1 MRIALVAPPFISV
14 PPKDYGGTELFVAQ
28 LAEGLKKAGLD
39 VVVYTNGDSTVD
51 AERRWI
57 YEHAHWPIRA
67 DHHASLKDMDHTSW
81 AVQDAAKT
89 CDVIHMQT
97 AQGLTCSRFVSVP
110 VVYTLHHP
118 HISQLSEFYAR
129 YPDVYYVGISEF
141 QRQQETMP
149 RTRMI
154 YHGIDLSQYR
164 LYEQKQQYL
173 SFIGRIAPLKG
184 THLAIEVAKR
194 AGIPLKIAGD
204 IQPLYRE
211 YFEAQIKPQI
221 DGKFIQYIG
230 LANLEAKNELLGNSM
245 AMLFPIKW
253 DEPFGLVMVEAM
265 ACGTPVLSLPGGSVP
280 EIVRDGISG
289 YVCRSVK
296 ELAKRAVNIDFN
308 PRAVREYVEQN
319 FSLPRM
325 VREYASLYED
335 VCGENQVLRK
345 AA

>member
-1 MRIALVAPPFISV
+1 MRIALIAPPFISI
-14 PPKDYGGTELFVAQ
+14 PPKDYGGTELFIAQ
-28 LAEGLKKAGLD
+28 LAEGLKKAGME
-39 VVVYTNGDSTVD
+39 VVVYTNGESTVD
-51 AERRWI
+51 VERRWI
-57 YEHAHWPIRA
+57 YQHAQWPIRA

-81 AVQDAAKT
+81 AVNDAAET
-89 CDVIHMQT
+89 CDVIHMHT
-97 AQGLTCSRFVSVP
+97 AQGLTCSRFVRVP

-118 HISQLSEFYAR
+118 HIAQLSEFYAR

-164 LYEQKQQYL
+164 LYEQKQHYL

-184 THLAIEVAKR
+184 THLAIDVAKR

-204 IQPLYRE
+204 IQPLHRE
-211 YFEAQIKPQI
+211 YFEAKIKPQI
-221 DGKFIQYIG
+221 DGKFIEYIG
-230 LANLEAKNELLGNSM
+230 LADLEAKNELLGNSI

-289 YVCRSVK
+289 YVCGSVK
-296 ELAKRAVNIDFN
+296 ELAKRAVNINFD
-308 PRAVREYVEQN
+308 PRALREYVEQN

-325 VREYASLYED
+325 VREYQSLYKD
-335 VCGENQVLRK
+335 VQIQNVARK
-345 AA
+345 IA

>member
-1 MRIALVAPPFISV
+1 MRIALIAPPFISV

-28 LAEGLKKAGLD
+28 LAEGLKHAGYD
-39 VVVYTNGDSTVD
+39 VVVYTNGESTVD

-57 YEHAHWPIRA
+57 YEHAQWPIRA

-89 CDVIHMQT
+89 CDVIHMHT

-118 HISQLSEFYAR
+118 HIAQLSAFYGR
-129 YPDVYYVGISEF
+129 YPEVYYVGISEF

-154 YHGIDLSQYR
+154 HHGIDLSQYR
-164 LYEQKQQYL
+164 LYEKKQQYL

-211 YFEAQIKPQI
+211 YFEAKIKPEI
-221 DGKFIQYIG
+221 DGKFIEYIG
-230 LANLEAKNELLGNSM
+230 LADLEAKNELLGNSM

-308 PRAVREYVEQN
+308 PRALREYVEQN

-325 VREYASLYED
+325 VTEYASLYEE
-335 VCGENQVLRK
+335 VCGEKQTRK
-345 AA
+345 VA